1 MRITTEG
8 QLFTE
13 IVLELFKLSGV
24 LVNEGD
30 KLTKDLG
37 LSSARWKVL
46 GALALSNNPLTVAEI
61 ARSMGQT
68 RQGVQRLT
76 DAMEQEG
83 ILAYQD
89 NPRHKRAK
97 LVCLTP
103 MGKKTYSKLEQKQ
116 IPWANTHS
124 SKMSAKNMQT
134 TLFVL
139 QQMTQVLE
147 PK

>member
-1 MRITTEG
+1 MHYTTEG
-8 QLFTE
+8 RLFTE

-24 LVNEGD
+24 LVSEGD

-76 DAMEQEG
+76 DDMEQEG

-97 LVCLTP
+97 LVGLTP
-103 MGKKTYSKLEQKQ
+103 KGKKIYSKLEQKQ
-116 IPWANTHS
+116 IPWANTNS
-124 SKMSAKNMQT
+124 SNMSAKNMLT
-134 TLFVL
+134 TLSVL
-139 QQMTQVLE
+139 RQMTQLLE